1 MKINLTKNIN
11 DNKRALYL
19 IIYKT
24 KYVVMSVIINTGSC
38 RTCQNFFTW
47 KGENRLKKSF
57 FFKLSLMCAI
67 FFAKIAIRFIPAF
80 SDIKP
85 KILLDKN
92 YQLNV
97 MLKHEFN
104 KQNYPGTFMKMQN

>member
-1 MKINLTKNIN
+1 
-11 DNKRALYL
+11 
-19 IIYKT
+19 
-24 KYVVMSVIINTGSC
+24 
-38 RTCQNFFTW
+38 
-47 KGENRLKKSF
+47 
-57 FFKLSLMCAI
+57 MCAI

-104 KQNYPGTFMKMQN
+104 KQNYPGTFIKMQN